1 VAFPTVASELGGNEA
16 TNDTSY
22 TITGITGATAGQ
34 RLLVFL
40 ACDGV
45 PTTGTWPTDWVQ
57 RKRILADASA
67 AVLEIWEKV
76 SADGTETD
84 FGITLSASE
93 MKAHRTMR
101 IASSHASAAV
111 EVSTGV
117 VGTSTTP
124 DPDSLTPSWGSNDT
138 LWFAVT
144 GTDAQPS
151 VTSYPT
157 SYGLYQSSDHAAS
170 SGGAHVGKA
179 GRELAAASDNPGTFT
194 IGSSQEWAAVTVG
207 VRPEA
212 AAAVPTLPWVE
223 MADVPA
229 EVAQWF

>member
-16 TNDTSY
+16 VNDTSY
-22 TITGITGATAGQ
+22 TITGITGASAGQ

-45 PTTGTWPTDWVQ
+45 PTTGTWPTGWVQ

-84 FGITLSASE
+84 FEITLSASE
-93 MKAHRTMR
+93 MKVHRTMR

-124 DPDSLTPSWGSNDT
+124 DPDSLTPSWGSDDT

-157 SYGLYQSSDHAAS
+157 SYGLYQSSEHAAS

-179 GRELAAASDNPGTFT
+179 GRELAAASDDPGTFT
-194 IGSSQEWAAVTVG
+194 IGVSQEWAAVTVG
-207 VRPEA
+207 VRPVAAA
-212 AAAVPTLPWVE
+212 AAAVPGLISPHMV
-223 MADVPA
+223 AVRRA
-229 EVAQWF
+229 EW